1 MKQILTEKEILFMSE
16 LYDLFR
22 KYDVACMCAGNKLGV
37 VVGKMDL
44 LEDDDEIIVFREGF
58 DERDILDMLVTN
70 KRGVSL
76 VKETENLLLNELEKR
91 GGE

>member
-1 MKQILTEKEILFMSE
+1 MKQVLTEKEILFMSE

-22 KYDVACMCAGNKLGV
+22 KYDVGCMCGGNKLGV

-44 LEDDDEIIVFREGF
+44 LEDDDEIIIFRESF
-58 DERDILDMLVTN
+58 DDRDILDMLVTN

-76 VKETENLLLNELEKR
+76 AKETENLLLNELEKR